1 MKYRDARLLHEGD
14 QVIRKADD
22 EVLMVKSLEIYG
34 NVKVVRFNV
43 VNTENVS
50 TFVYNDE
57 VK

>member
-14 QVIRKADD
+14 QIIRKDD
-22 EVLMVKSLEIYG
+22 DQVLTIKSLEIYG

-43 VNTENVS
+43 VNEHSVS